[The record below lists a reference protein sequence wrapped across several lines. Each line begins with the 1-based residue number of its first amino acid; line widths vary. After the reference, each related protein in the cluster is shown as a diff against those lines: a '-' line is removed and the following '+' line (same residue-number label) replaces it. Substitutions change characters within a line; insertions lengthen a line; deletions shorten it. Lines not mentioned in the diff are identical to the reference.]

1 MPQVGVDRW
10 GTLLACLTVHS
21 PQKLPLLDQTVK
33 TVLGGP
39 GIAFEV
45 VAGTPAARYGPR
57 ITVRPAGDRL
67 ALAGAVGLA
76 SHPWGP
82 PDWVGLRVG
91 VDGKVAAKAY
101 HRLRRSDPAGSSPGG
116 FAVPG
121 GRFPVPAGLPGG
133 LYPVMA
139 ALDGTA
145 VELYLRMAPAGPWTA
160 FVSAC
165 TAALGG
171 PGGPCSPHPRPAGRA
186 FCLSLRRD
194 ERGLS
199 AVTVYADH
207 RALPGDR
214 EIGRAWTEGMDQAER
229 TAYELA
235 LAGVRSLGPRPRDGW
250 HAALGWTLERDR
262 GWHRAASLR
271 VPG

>member
-1 MPQVGVDRW
+1 M
-10 GTLLACLTVHS
+10 LE
-21 PQKLPLLDQTVK
+21 QTVK

-45 VAGTPAARYGPR
+45 LAGTPGSRYGPR
-57 ITVRPAGDRL
+57 ITVRPAGDRR
-67 ALAGAVGLA
+67 ALAGAAGLA
-76 SHPWGP
+76 SHLWGP
-82 PDWVGLRVG
+82 PDWVGLRVRG
-91 VDGKVAAKAY
+91 DGTVGAKAY
-101 HRLRRSDPAGSSPGG
+101 HRLRRSDPEGSSTGW

-121 GRFPVPAGLPGG
+121 GRFPVPAGLPAG

-139 ALDGTA
+139 ALDGPT
-145 VELYLRMAPAGPWTA
+145 VELYLRLAEARSWTS
-160 FVSAC
+160 FVSASM
-165 TAALGG
+165 ASLGG
-171 PGGPCSPHPRPAGRA
+171 PGHPFSPHPRPVDRA

-194 ERGLS
+194 DRGLS

-207 RALPGDR
+207 RALPDDR
-214 EIGRAWTEGMDQAER
+214 EVRRAWAEGMDEAER
-229 TAYELA
+229 SAYELA
-235 LAGVRSLGPRPRDGW
+235 LAGVRSLGPRPRRGW